1 MDFGQIWAILRKS
14 GLIEMDDPPLFPPQ
28 IQAPQAKILGFLS
41 IFLSAAGEHFAPPRA
56 REEHLHHHVPK
67 KVLGKIKKTEIGRT
81 QITFAVLT
89 GSRSHTEKPGHDWVT
104 QPVSTDSG

>member
-41 IFLSAAGEHFAPPRA
+41 MFLSAAGEHFAPPRA
-56 REEHLHHHVPK
+56 RASRTKAVIHDPSALLTNQECGFLH
-67 KVLGKIKKTEIGRT
+67 
-81 QITFAVLT
+81 
-89 GSRSHTEKPGHDWVT
+89 D
-104 QPVSTDSG
+104 